1 MHMKSTNLPILVAV
15 ERIEG
20 VDSWGTCSE
29 TFEIWDSDWL
39 MRFMLAS
46 HWLVF
51 SEVVIFSNEIILP
64 S

>member
-46 HWLVF
+46 H
-51 SEVVIFSNEIILP
+51 
-64 S
+64 